1 VLQWV
6 VAVNLRKPE
15 PEKRDVNLSHLTGKR
30 RGAILKVEIVR
41 RGEQVVRY
49 SLAYINP
56 RITGVDNG
64 RVLGYDNSH
73 GHHHRH
79 ALGQISSVNFSTYE
93 VLLERFLE
101 EIVELWRLEDE

>member
-1 VLQWV
+1 
-6 VAVNLRKPE
+6 VNPRKPE
-15 PEKRDVNLSHLTGKR
+15 PERKDVNLSHLTGKR

-49 SLAYINP
+49 SLAYLNP

-73 GHHHRH
+73 AHHHRH
-79 ALGQISSVNFSTYE
+79 SLGQTSSVKFSTYE
-93 VLLERFLE
+93 ALLERFLE
-101 EIVELWRLEDE
+101 EIVELWRREDEQED

>member
-1 VLQWV
+1 
-6 VAVNLRKPE
+6 VAVSPRKPE
-15 PEKRDVNLSHLTGKR
+15 PERHDVNLSHLTGKR
-30 RGAILKVEIVR
+30 RGAVLKVEIVR

-79 ALGQISSVNFSTYE
+79 SMGQISSVKFSTYE
-93 VLLERFLE
+93 ALLEKFLE
-101 EIVELWRLEDE
+101 EIVELWRREDEQES

>member
-1 VLQWV
+1 M
-6 VAVNLRKPE
+6 AVNPRKPE
-15 PEKRDVNLSHLTGKR
+15 PEKKDVNVSHLTGKR

-41 RGEQVVRY
+41 RGEEVVRY

-56 RITGVDNG
+56 RISGVDNG

-79 ALGQISSVNFSTYE
+79 SMGQISSVKFSSYE
-93 VLLERFLE
+93 ALLERFLE
-101 EIVELWRLEDE
+101 EIVELWRHEDEQES